1 MEEITIFKGL
11 FDLALWFC
19 IYRVLLPAFKFPYRL
34 KRSNRIIGMFLI
46 LLFCLYPFWGGDY
59 YHYRDSF
66 EFIKSG
72 GYNHF
77 EDIYGWIITN
87 LAYSYTFFR
96 LIIWGSALT
105 LLFLSYRRVG
115 MNPDMTLYLFGVLFV
130 IRFSYARVSL
140 AMAIILLGLTFV
152 YKPIKKF
159 KVISYILGLA
169 IIGSSIFFHRSA
181 VIGIMAAIVTLFLMK
196 NSRWKIIAIALLMPL
211 ATFIVSYFLGSM
223 LNMSFE
229 TYDTSLDGKIEN
241 YLTNTVSERGIAVK
255 IQTFLMQTP
264 MYLSALLCAILAI
277 KNKIEE
283 FSTVERAFTY
293 YVFVIML
300 VSFGLSFGVGY
311 ETSVLAHRTMYFA
324 MPANAV
330 FLMTVKTRKAYPQF
344 FKIIYYFAF
353 AASLYALLYSTY
365 MGYNRM

>member
-1 MEEITIFKGL
+1 MGW
-11 FDLALWFC
+11 A
-19 IYRVLLPAFKFPYRL
+19 
-34 KRSNRIIGMFLI
+34 
-46 LLFCLYPFWGGDY
+46 
-59 YHYRDSF
+59 
-66 EFIKSG
+66 G

-87 LAYSYTFFR
+87 LGYSYTFFR

-105 LLFLSYRRVG
+105 LLFISYKRVG
-115 MNPDMTLYLFGVLFV
+115 INPDMTLYYFGVLFM

-152 YKPIKKF
+152 YKPIMKL
-159 KVISYILGLA
+159 KVISYLLGLT
-169 IIGSSIFFHRSA
+169 IIGCSIFFHRSSAIGCMAA
-181 VIGIMAAIVTLFLMK
+181 VITLFLIK
-196 NSRWKIIAIALLMPL
+196 NSRWKIISIALSMPL
-211 ATFIVSYFLGSM
+211 ATFVVSSFLGSM

-229 TYDTSLDGKIEN
+229 TYDASLDSKIEN

-255 IQTFLMQTP
+255 IQTFLLQTP
-264 MYLSALLCAILAI
+264 MYMSALLCAILAI

-283 FSTVERAFTY
+283 FSMVERAFAY

-300 VSFGLSFGVGY
+300 FSFGLSFGAGY
-311 ETSVLAHRTMYFA
+311 ETAVLMHRTMYFA

-330 FLMTVKTRKAYPQF
+330 FLMSVNTRKVYPKL
-344 FKIIYYFAF
+344 FKFIYYTAF
-353 AASLYALLYSTY
+353 SASLYALLYSTY